1 MRGFKTG
8 ATMRVSIQFKSNGT
22 LHGDIML
29 TFDGERCHADSYFF
43 AIDPAWFPNLE
54 TGETKAQS
62 ALRKLL
68 QIAHQHLCD
77 LAQSQS
83 VYVPYDLSDECSA
96 WLRCTRDGDSVTVM
110 RGWTNRGCLFPS
122 VAVTMMKD
130 LQEFDSF
137 GVELRIEREAFLK
150 CLETSICDLQASID
164 DSD

>member
-1 MRGFKTG
+1 MHGYQTG

-22 LHGDIML
+22 LHDDIML

-68 QIAHQHLCD
+68 QIAHQHLSD
-77 LAQSQS
+77 LAHGQS
-83 VYVPYDLSDECSA
+83 VHVPYDLSDECSA

-130 LQEFDSF
+130 LQEFDPF
-137 GVELRIEREAFLK
+137 GVELLIEREAFLR
-150 CLETSICDLQASID
+150 CLETSISNLQTSID
-164 DSD
+164 GSN